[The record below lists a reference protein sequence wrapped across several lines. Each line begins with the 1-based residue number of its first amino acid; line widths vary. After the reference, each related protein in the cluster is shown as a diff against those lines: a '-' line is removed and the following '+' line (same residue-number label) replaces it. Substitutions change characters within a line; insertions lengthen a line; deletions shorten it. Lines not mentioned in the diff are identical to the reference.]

1 MNNKMA
7 KINVYQQLNLK
18 KTKLSK
24 QEEQRQNHGY
34 GECFDG
40 CQMGGWCGGMREQ
53 VRGLRSTN
61 RQLQNSQGDVK
72 YSIGNG
78 VAEELITHMTHGH
91 EQGVE
96 IA

>member
-1 MNNKMA
+1 MDTESVLM
-7 KINVYQQLNLK
+7 VPGGRGC
-18 KTKLSK
+18 
-24 QEEQRQNHGY
+24 EEM
-34 GECFDG
+34 GE
-40 CQMGGWCGGMREQ
+40 E
-53 VRGLRSTN
+53 VRGLRSMN
-61 RQLQNSQGDVK
+61 GWLQNSHGDVK